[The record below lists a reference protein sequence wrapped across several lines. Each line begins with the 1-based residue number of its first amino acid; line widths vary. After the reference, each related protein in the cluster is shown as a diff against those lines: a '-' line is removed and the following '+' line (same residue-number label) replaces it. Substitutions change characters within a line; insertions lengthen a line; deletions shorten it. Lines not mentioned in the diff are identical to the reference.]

1 MPRLFLLALAM
12 TALAPALGA
21 ASARNG
27 SDAPAAAKPGEP
39 FNIGFVLYTKG
50 KAPGT
55 LNARWTYANAYSG
68 PGLAT
73 GGPTSGGFIGRYHVR
88 YYLENGQFSDEY
100 DLDIEK
106 HAGGDFY
113 DVTWISNGQVSA
125 KGVGMKVPNG
135 GGLAV
140 GWRRVAD

>member
-1 MPRLFLLALAM
+1 MFEPSMLAVSLAL
-12 TALAPALGA
+12 LS
-21 ASARNG
+21 ASA
-27 SDAPAAAKPGEP
+27 SALTQTSPTLPAAAKASQP

-50 KAPGT
+50 KMPGT
-55 LNARWTYANAYSG
+55 LDARWNYGNAYSG
-68 PGLAT
+68 RGIAT
-73 GGPTSGGFIGRYHVR
+73 GGPASAGFAGRYHVR
-88 YYLENGQFSDEY
+88 YFLETGEFSDEY

-113 DVTWISNGQVSA
+113 DVTWIANGAVRA
-125 KGVGMKVPNG
+125 KGVGMEVPNG

>member
-1 MPRLFLLALAM
+1 MLAVSLAL
-12 TALAPALGA
+12 LSGS
-21 ASARNG
+21 ASALTQT
-27 SDAPAAAKPGEP
+27 SPTPAAAAKASPL

-55 LNARWTYANAYSG
+55 LNARWNYGNAYSG
-68 PGLAT
+68 HGIAT
-73 GGPTSGGFIGRYHVR
+73 GGPVSSGFAGRYHVR
-88 YYLENGQFSDEY
+88 YFLETGAFSDEY
-100 DLDIEK
+100 DLDIER

-113 DVTWISNGQVSA
+113 DVTWTTNGTVSA
-125 KGVGMKVPNG
+125 KGVGMEVPNG